1 MLHQFVKKKIFK
13 AATTHQF
20 QDVLAESNR
29 IRSFSEEV
37 MITGEPKGNSWR
49 GVYNGA
55 IAFFPYRVLVI
66 PQHYST
72 PVFNETVIE
81 ELCFHLIR
89 TGFRKIIFS
98 GYSPQYKPFYLF
110 LSKAKRKLN
119 SDAKIFLIH
128 HSSFTS
134 NREDSGVIP
143 TLKEIL
149 ELHQNGFIHHI
160 GFIKKGM
167 SETFE
172 AVAGIKSSHLIPMT
186 KKIPYKVF
194 EKTHEY
200 PGLNI
205 GVFTGNHY
213 RKNIDNQVAAALMFP
228 ESAVHVHSNNE
239 FDYLFNNDRI
249 TEHPF
254 SEDYD
259 AFLSLIG
266 SMSINFYVTLSE
278 CFGLFI
284 TESLSV
290 GVPCLGALNSGLFD
304 YDEELKSFLVVEEF
318 DNSAAIFKQSEI
330 VVAHREMLSLRGR
343 EYVEKLNQIAGDKFA
358 AFLNS

>member
-1 MLHQFVKKKIFK
+1 MLGRLAGKKIFTK
-13 AATTHQF
+13 AIYPQ
-20 QDVLAESNR
+20 LAKALQEANR
-29 IRSFSEEV
+29 LRLLSADI
-37 MITGEPKGNSWR
+37 MITGQPDGNSWR

-55 IAFFPYRVLVI
+55 IAFFPDKVLTI
-66 PQHYST
+66 PQVYST
-72 PVFNETVIE
+72 PVFDEKKIET
-81 ELCFHLIR
+81 LCFHLINS
-89 TGFRKIIFS
+89 GFEKIIFS
-98 GYSPQYKPFYLF
+98 GYTRQYKPFFIALAN
-110 LSKAKRKLN
+110 AKKKLN

-134 NREDSGVIP
+134 NREDAGVIP

-149 ELHQNGFIHHI
+149 ELHQKGFIHHI

-172 AVAGIKSSHLIPMT
+172 VVAGIKSSHLIPMT
-186 KKIPYKVF
+186 KKIPDKVF
-194 EKTHEY
+194 EKTHAY

-228 ESAVHVHSNNE
+228 ESTVHVHSHNQ
-239 FDYLFNNDRI
+239 FDYLFNNERI

-266 SMSINFYVTLSE
+266 SMSVNFYVTLSE

-318 DNSAAIFKQSEI
+318 DNSAAIFKQAEI
-330 VVAHREMLSLRGR
+330 VVAHREMLSSRGK